1 MDNLQEFSEDL
12 RTLAAENQP
21 RLASAIR
28 NFERVASHL
37 DSLITRRYAVLDSSL
52 ESMSRAG
59 SQFESAVHNLSE
71 TSAALKDIAERLQS
85 GEGTL
90 GKLLTEEELLIKLD
104 KAVTNLDDLI
114 TDIKLHPGRY
124 FSVHLF

>member
-1 MDNLQEFSEDL
+1 VN
-12 RTLAAENQP
+12 
-21 RLASAIR
+21 
-28 NFERVASHL
+28 
-37 DSLITRRYAVLDSSL
+37 
-52 ESMSRAG
+52 
-59 SQFESAVHNLSE
+59 NLSE
-71 TSAALKDIAERLQS
+71 TSAALKDIVSRLQS

-90 GKLLTEEELLIKLD
+90 GKLITEEELLIKLD